1 MVITV
6 ADDSRSTFIHMVTW
20 NPIPSESY
28 ETCAI
33 VRAEGIVA
41 ERFNSP
47 IICTRLALI
56 NLRTTIRFHGTPLS
70 SCKCVSPWNWW
81 KLRACY
87 KYGSCI
93 HQHPCTTIHLPWSLN
108 YERNWNESSSGFVL
122 QVTFPSQNGSWRQLK
137 LVTGVGAS
145 VKERRDWSIIFIP
158 KLKILNGRWTSFI
171 ISANCLETIH

>member
-1 MVITV
+1 MDIRVTLIYILMFSNPSRKGQWKESVLANLVITI
-6 ADDSRSTFIHMVTW
+6 ADDSRSTFIHMVTCA

-33 VRAEGIVA
+33 VRAESIVA

-108 YERNWNESSSGFVL
+108 YERNWNESHLLDLFCKWR
-122 QVTFPSQNGSWRQLK
+122 FHHKMAPYGS
-137 LVTGVGAS
+137 
-145 VKERRDWSIIFIP
+145 
-158 KLKILNGRWTSFI
+158 
-171 ISANCLETIH
+171 